1 MTHVIV
7 TPTMSISTWM
17 AGPAC
22 AASMPILCSVIGS
35 IAPTTVEMATMH
47 KTDAPGC
54 DEAQLQDAHGAIW
67 QAGVRRAGGGAR
79 CCGGAGRTYCHR

>member
-1 MTHVIV
+1 MKHVID

-22 AASMPILCSVIGS
+22 AASMPLRCSMIGS
-35 IAPTTVEMATMH
+35 TAPTTVEMATMH

-54 DEAQLQDAHGAIW
+54 DEAQLQDANGAIR
-67 QAGVRRAGGGAR
+67 QV
-79 CCGGAGRTYCHR
+79 